1 MLPPMLHEPLRSE
14 HTPRRARQQGASLI
28 ELSIALPLLL
38 GLGFLLLD
46 AARWHWTRQL
56 AHQALLDAARTGAVL
71 GVDALAIERRWQE
84 GLAGLSRAPTQAQ
97 WSLIAPS
104 LSSVQNIA
112 RPINHGPFRGEL
124 GLDPA
129 WMADRSARSPLGV
142 ERYQQAHTLE
152 LVGSVSFKALTP
164 GVATVLK
171 GLAGVHSAS
180 DRTHL
185 TWSRG
190 EWLIAL
196 RVSAPLQAPAPL
208 RHLQAA
214 LEREH
219 GGLNPMAQE
228 PGSTHLPVGA
238 LIEQGPA
245 NRAWWATGIPEVP
258 GHDSSSIE
266 GSRAG
271 SGGLPQDRP
280 NGQTGSSGNDLPGK
294 PGSEGGDSRPI
305 GTNPEGSSDPTGST
319 APTNPSSPT
328 NPTSTVDPTSPE
340 CGVTLCCEP
349 AP

>member
-14 HTPRRARQQGASLI
+14 HTPTRARQQGASLI
-28 ELSIALPLLL
+28 ELAIALPLLL

-97 WSLIAPS
+97 WSLITPS

-171 GLAGVHSAS
+171 SLAEAHAAS
-180 DRTHL
+180 DPRHVA
-185 TWSRG
+185 WSRG

-245 NRAWWATGIPEVP
+245 NRAWWLTGIPEDP
-258 GHDSSSIE
+258 SHTPSAIE
-266 GSRAG
+266 DARGP
-271 SGGLPQDRP
+271 GGLPQGHS
-280 NGQTGSSGNDLPGK
+280 NGPTGSSSDNLPSKSGSDSGSGSMSSE
-294 PGSEGGDSRPI
+294 PGSGGSTSVPRGADPV
-305 GTNPEGSSDPTGST
+305 GSSNPTSAT
-319 APTNPSSPT
+319 SPT
-328 NPTSTVDPTSPE
+328 NPE

-349 AP
+349 VP